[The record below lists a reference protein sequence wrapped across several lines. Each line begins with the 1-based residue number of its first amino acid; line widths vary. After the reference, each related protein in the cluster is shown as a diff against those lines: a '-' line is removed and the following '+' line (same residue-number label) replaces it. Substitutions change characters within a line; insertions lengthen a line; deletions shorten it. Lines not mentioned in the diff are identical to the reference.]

1 MSLEMGFQYQWD
13 SSVPPTDAA
22 HYAKRL
28 GFESI
33 WVGEHSHIPVQRE
46 TQFPGRGDLPVG
58 FRTVPEPFTCLA
70 AVSSV
75 TNLRLGLAVL
85 VLPMRDAIMTAKE
98 IATLDALSA
107 GRVMVGVGTGWLV
120 EEMRNHGVQDYPR
133 QAYSLLRERVEAM
146 KQIWTNEPAEYHG
159 KLVNFDPIWCGPKPI
174 QRPHPP
180 VLIAGSGPRVLDRV
194 VAYGDG
200 WISNAHSENSESLV
214 QRVAQLRRRARDARG
229 SVSMPVT
236 VVSAPHDR
244 DLLWRYAEGGIT
256 RVTVTMRPTMND
268 ATDLSRLDRFAELVH
283 EVNDKI
289 GAPSGR

>member
-133 QAYSLLRERVEAM
+133 QAYSLLREAGRGDEAD
-146 KQIWTNEPAEYHG
+146 
-159 KLVNFDPIWCGPKPI
+159 LD
-174 QRPHPP
+174 QRT
-180 VLIAGSGPRVLDRV
+180 SGVPWKAR
-194 VAYGDG
+194 
-200 WISNAHSENSESLV
+200 
-214 QRVAQLRRRARDARG
+214 QLRPYLVRPQTNSAAAPPGADRRERATGAGQSGR
-229 SVSMPVT
+229 
-236 VVSAPHDR
+236 
-244 DLLWRYAEGGIT
+244 LWRWVDFECT
-256 RVTVTMRPTMND
+256 
-268 ATDLSRLDRFAELVH
+268 F
-283 EVNDKI
+283 
-289 GAPSGR
+289 